1 MTSNDIIGWV
11 ATSLFVASYFVSPK
25 GLRLIQSSAAVLWII
40 YALNIDAY
48 PAVAANILICVIS
61 LVSIGRDK
69 FLGKKNGVLTEELQE
84 EK

>member
-48 PAVAANILICVIS
+48 PAVASNVLICVIS
-61 LVSIGRDK
+61 LVSISRDK
-69 FLGKKNGVLTEELQE
+69 FFASKNDLVAEDLQK